1 MAYTKTT
8 DFASKDSLLT
18 GDPAKVV
25 KGSEI
30 DAEFDNIE
38 AAIGTTTGSGAVVL
52 ATSPTL
58 VTPDI
63 GTPSSGVVT
72 NLTGTANININGTV
86 GATTPAAGTFTT
98 LTATGDSALGNASGD
113 AHTITGAITH
123 LLGTLSHG
131 TTDWPT
137 TVLGKSGNRVLIG
150 NEGVLALW
158 NENNAVGAYCS
169 LYLGAKHNSVATAI
183 AGGLIRG
190 GTESTNYSGFLSFLT
205 QNAAGT
211 YVENLR
217 ITSAG
222 DRVANKA
229 TSQYASGS
237 DGYAILSGGSSA
249 SLGASIV
256 LFGESHAT
264 AANELHLRNA
274 GNTTRVKLDA
284 NGNLL
289 VGVTSATSSGGKI
302 ETSNGLTFPATQS
315 ACANAN
321 TLDDYEEGT
330 WTATVT
336 FGGANV
342 GMTYATRTAHYV
354 KVGSTCFFQLYL
366 RLSAKGSSTGLA
378 VVGGL
383 PFTSDGSSAYSAVAV
398 SIYDPI
404 AGTAIA
410 STTATVGS
418 SSTNISLYSTT
429 GGTLLYLTQGSF
441 TDDTAVV
448 VSGHYKVA

>member
-8 DFASKDSLLT
+8 DFASKDSLLS
-18 GDPAKVV
+18 GDPSKVV
-25 KGSEI
+25 LGSEI
-30 DAEFDNIE
+30 DTEFENIE
-38 AAIGTTTGSGAVVL
+38 TVIGTTTGSGAVVL

-58 VTPDI
+58 VTPVL
-63 GTPSSGVVT
+63 GTPASGTVT
-72 NLTGTANININGTV
+72 NLTGTASININGTV
-86 GATTPAAGTFTT
+86 GATTPASGAFTT
-98 LTATGDSALGNASGD
+98 LTTSSTITASGSVTGTRFIPSGSTVPTNGLYLPSANTIGWATNSTVRGVIDSSGNWGIGTSSPGEKLHIFGNAVDTAAKITKNGTDSAL
-113 AHTITGAITH
+113 
-123 LLGTLSHG
+123 
-131 TTDWPT
+131 
-137 TVLGKSGNRVLIG
+137 V
-150 NEGVLALW
+150 GVDS
-158 NENNAVGAYCS
+158 EVYVGAG
-169 LYLGAKHNSVATAI
+169 GALAFRT
-183 AGGLIRG
+183 GG
-190 GTESTNYSGFLSFLT
+190 Y
-205 QNAAGT
+205 
-211 YVENLR
+211 
-217 ITSAG
+217 TSAY
-222 DRVANKA
+222 DKA
-229 TSQYASGS
+229 
-237 DGYAILSGGSSA
+237 
-249 SLGASIV
+249 
-256 LFGESHAT
+256 
-264 AANELHLRNA
+264 
-274 GNTTRVKLDA
+274 KLDA
-284 NGNLL
+284 SGNFL
-289 VGVTSATSSGGKI
+289 VGVSSATTNGGKI
-302 ETSNGLTFPATQS
+302 ETSNGITFPATQS
-315 ACANAN
+315 ACSNAN

>member
-8 DFASKDSLLT
+8 DFASKDSLLS
-18 GDPAKVV
+18 GDPSKVV
-25 KGSEI
+25 LGSEI
-30 DAEFDNIE
+30 DTEFENIE
-38 AAIGTTTGSGAVVL
+38 TVIGTTTGSGAVVL

-58 VTPDI
+58 VTPVL
-63 GTPSSGVVT
+63 GTPASGTVT
-72 NLTGTANININGTV
+72 NLTGTASININGTV
-86 GATTPAAGTFTT
+86 GATTPASGAFTT
-98 LTATGDSALGNASGD
+98 LTTTGNVTLGDASGD
-113 AHTITGAITH
+113 SVTINASTVSCANGLNFDSNTFVIDATNNRVG
-123 LLGTLSHG
+123 LGTSSPGEKLHVYG
-131 TTDWPT
+131 
-137 TVLGKSGNRVLIG
+137 
-150 NEGVLALW
+150 
-158 NENNAVGAYCS
+158 NAVDTAAKITKNGTDSIQVGIDSEAY
-169 LYLGAKHNSVATAI
+169 LA
-183 AGGLIRG
+183 AGGVIALRTG
-190 GTESTNYSGFLSFLT
+190 GF
-205 QNAAGT
+205 
-211 YVENLR
+211 
-217 ITSAG
+217 TSAY
-222 DRVANKA
+222 DKA
-229 TSQYASGS
+229 
-237 DGYAILSGGSSA
+237 
-249 SLGASIV
+249 
-256 LFGESHAT
+256 
-264 AANELHLRNA
+264 
-274 GNTTRVKLDA
+274 KLDA
-284 NGNLL
+284 SGNFL
-289 VGVTSATSSGGKI
+289 VGVTSATINGGKI
-302 ETSNGLTFPATQS
+302 ETSNGITFPATQS
-315 ACANAN
+315 ACSNAN